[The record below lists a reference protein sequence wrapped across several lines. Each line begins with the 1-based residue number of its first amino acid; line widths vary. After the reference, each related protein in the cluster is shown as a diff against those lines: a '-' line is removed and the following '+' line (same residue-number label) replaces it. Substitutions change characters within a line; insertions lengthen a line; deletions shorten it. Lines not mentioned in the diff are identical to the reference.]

1 VRLRDSPIGLHIGV
15 IWKDD
20 RGKKIAVEERE
31 MNGSKIA
38 TFALRRS
45 SSPAV
50 TASRAIGRSAWRGA
64 EVRSDRK
71 EEAAAM
77 TTASDGGFFLPL
89 FPLPNLVFFPQT
101 RLPLHVFESRY
112 LQLIADVMASDQR
125 FGIVL
130 LRPGY
135 KSDYFGAPPVYAC
148 GTVAHVE
155 QTVTLD
161 DGRYNI
167 LVHGETRF
175 RIIDEVSREPYRVA
189 RVAAQ
194 AQVEGDAAAA
204 YAQRTWLTELSQQ
217 YLHFLPEQGAVPEI
231 ASVGLEALTNAL
243 IMSLTLDVAEKQRL
257 LETDDLVARAEE
269 VADELQ
275 GRIENLQ
282 FLAPF
287 RQGGDPS
294 RN

>member
-1 VRLRDSPIGLHIGV
+1 
-15 IWKDD
+15 
-20 RGKKIAVEERE
+20 
-31 MNGSKIA
+31 
-38 TFALRRS
+38 
-45 SSPAV
+45 
-50 TASRAIGRSAWRGA
+50 
-64 EVRSDRK
+64 
-71 EEAAAM
+71 M
-77 TTASDGGFFLPL
+77 TILSEGEFLLPL

-101 RLPLHVFESRY
+101 RLPLHVFETRY
-112 LQLIADVMASDQR
+112 RQLIADAIASDQR

-130 LRPGY
+130 LRSGY
-135 KSDYFGAPPVYAC
+135 ETDYFGAPPVHAC
-148 GTVAHVE
+148 GTVAQIE

-161 DGRYNI
+161 DGRYNV
-167 LVHGETRF
+167 LVRGESRF
-175 RIIDEVSREPYRVA
+175 RIIDEVSRDPYRVA
-189 RVAAQ
+189 RVIAQ
-194 AQVEGDAAAA
+194 PQVERDATAA

-231 ASVGLEALTNAL
+231 ESVGLEALTNAL
-243 IMSLTLDVAEKQRL
+243 IMSLTLDVAVKQRL

-269 VADELQ
+269 VGDELQ

>member
-1 VRLRDSPIGLHIGV
+1 MPSL
-15 IWKDD
+15 
-20 RGKKIAVEERE
+20 
-31 MNGSKIA
+31 
-38 TFALRRS
+38 
-45 SSPAV
+45 
-50 TASRAIGRSAWRGA
+50 A
-64 EVRSDRK
+64 EG
-71 EEAAAM
+71 E
-77 TTASDGGFFLPL
+77 FLLPL

-112 LQLIADVMASDQR
+112 RQLIADVIASDQR

-135 KSDYFGAPPVYAC
+135 EPGYFGAPPVYAC
-148 GTVAHVE
+148 GTVAQFE

-175 RIIDEVSREPYRVA
+175 RIVDEVSHEPYRVA
-189 RVAAQ
+189 RVVAQ
-194 AQVEGDAAAA
+194 PQVEGDASAA

-231 ASVGLEALTNAL
+231 ATVGLEALTNAL

-269 VADELQ
+269 VADELE

>member
-1 VRLRDSPIGLHIGV
+1 
-15 IWKDD
+15 
-20 RGKKIAVEERE
+20 
-31 MNGSKIA
+31 
-38 TFALRRS
+38 
-45 SSPAV
+45 
-50 TASRAIGRSAWRGA
+50 
-64 EVRSDRK
+64 
-71 EEAAAM
+71 M
-77 TTASDGGFFLPL
+77 TSLSEGEFLLPL

-101 RLPLHVFESRY
+101 RVPLHVFETRY
-112 LQLIADVMASDQR
+112 RQLIADAMASDQR

-130 LRPGY
+130 LRPGFEL
-135 KSDYFGAPPVYAC
+135 DYFGAPPVYAC
-148 GTVAHVE
+148 GTVALIE

-175 RIIDEVSREPYRVA
+175 QILDEVSREPYRVA
-189 RVAAQ
+189 RVTAQ
-194 AQVEGDAAAA
+194 PQIEGDATAA
-204 YAQRTWLTELSQQ
+204 YAQRTWLKELSQQ
-217 YLHFLPEQGAVPEI
+217 YLRFLPEQGAVPEI

-257 LETDDLVARAEE
+257 LETDDLIARAEE
-269 VADELQ
+269 VADELE